1 MIALGFALRS
11 LFSGDHLMPI
21 DKDNYAW
28 LEGLGTLPRM
38 IVEARKLVGTLEKP
52 GSANND
58 IIMGWAREIGGPVQ
72 RDYTA
77 DSVPWCGLFM
87 AFVARKAGKTP
98 PVDPLWALNWGKFG
112 ERAGQPMLGDV
123 LTFIRPG
130 GGHVALYVGEDTD
143 HYHVVNGNISDQ
155 VCFSRIEKARL
166 RAARRTP
173 YMTMPGSVKPYV
185 LTAEGRLSPTPR

>member
-1 MIALGFALRS
+1 MIALGFPLRS

-28 LEGLGTLPRM
+28 LDGLGTLPRM
-38 IVEARKLVGTLEKP
+38 IVEARSLVGTLEAP
-52 GSANND
+52 GSANNKV
-58 IIMGWAREIGGPVQ
+58 IMGWAKEIGGSVEST
-72 RDYTA
+72 YTA

-87 AFVARKAGKTP
+87 AVVARRAGKTP

-130 GGHVALYVGEDTD
+130 GGHVALYVGEDGD
-143 HYHVVNGNISDQ
+143 HYHVVNGNMSDQ
-155 VCFSRIEKARL
+155 VCFSRIEKTRL

>member
-21 DKDNYAW
+21 DKNNYAW
-28 LEGLGTLPRM
+28 LADVGTLPRM
-38 IVEARKLVGTLEKP
+38 IVQARELVGTLEAP

-58 IIMGWAREIGGPVQ
+58 VIIGWAKEIGGSVE
-72 RDYTA
+72 RIFTA

-98 PVDPLWALNWGKFG
+98 PADPLWALNWGKFG
-112 ERAGQPMLGDV
+112 APAGQPMLGDV

-130 GGHVALYVGEDTD
+130 GGHVGLYVGEDGD
-143 HYHVVNGNISDQ
+143 HYHVINGNVSDQ
-155 VCFSRIEKARL
+155 VCFARIEKSRL
-166 RAARRTP
+166 RAERRTP
-173 YMTMPGSVKPYV
+173 YMNRPESVKPYI
-185 LTAEGRLSPTPR
+185 LTAEGRLSPTPG